1 MQYKFP
7 IEVTIELPEV
17 EEIRGLLQENES
29 VMGWIK
35 TERET
40 VKNNIVALVETVKE
54 EKIYVSDYY
63 LSPIVNIE

>member
-40 VKNNIVALVETVKE
+40 VKSNIVQVIDDAT
-54 EKIYVSDYY
+54 YDNNDYY
-63 LSPIVNIE
+63 LSPIVKVE